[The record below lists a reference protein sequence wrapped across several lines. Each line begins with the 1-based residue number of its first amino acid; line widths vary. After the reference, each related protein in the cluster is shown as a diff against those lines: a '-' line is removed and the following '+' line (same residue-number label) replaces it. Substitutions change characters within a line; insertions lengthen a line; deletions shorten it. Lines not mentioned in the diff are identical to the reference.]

1 MSLTYPMI
9 HSLFGPLPL
18 GMADEPAG
26 APEGDKGGAAVA
38 EPKAPKQKPAPK
50 GKTRPKLPGPRH
62 LPPYKVLLHNDDKN
76 TFEHVILT
84 LIELTPLDFDEAT
97 QITFEADESGVA
109 LVLVTHKERAE
120 LYQEQFKSKSLV
132 VTIEPAE

>member
-97 QITFEADESGVA
+97 QITFEALPALNEVCDDRAGGVNPELSVGSGRDWLA
-109 LVLVTHKERAE
+109 L
-120 LYQEQFKSKSLV
+120 
-132 VTIEPAE
+132 